1 MNFLEPALIGAWLDG
16 DLNTRVDCVPEGDLQ
31 RTIGENIAR
40 LRHERGLSQERLARE
55 VLGLSLRYV
64 ADIEAGR
71 RNLTVQAVERL
82 AESLGVPPL
91 ELLK

>member
-1 MNFLEPALIGAWLDG
+1 MVRSTQEHQHG
-16 DLNTRVDCVPEGDLQ
+16 CVAEGDLQ
-31 RTIGENIAR
+31 RAIGANLAR
-40 LRHERGLSQERLARE
+40 LRRERGLSQERLAHD

-82 AESLGVPPL
+82 AESLEVPPL